1 MRFFAVCGVFFLF
14 AFAKA
19 YAQNTEESIEQDSTF
34 TIKRKVYT
42 ATRVKDKPVIDGR
55 PFESFWD
62 AIPTGGN
69 FSMIEPTTG
78 KPERETHKT
87 EFKIAYDDQ
96 AIYVAAYLYDDQ
108 PETILRQFSQRDQV
122 FAQADLFG
130 FYLNTYNNQL
140 NQTRF
145 FATSANSL
153 GDAIT
158 EGDRQD
164 FSYNV
169 VFLSEATIDDKG
181 WYVEMEIP
189 YRTLRFPEA
198 EEQDW
203 SFQIFREIRSLN
215 ESYSYNTIDVT
226 QGVNT
231 QYDALLK
238 GVRNIDPP
246 LRLNLYP
253 FTSVIHDIN
262 GDETETQFNAGMDI
276 KYGINDAFTLDATLI
291 PDFGQVAFD
300 QVVLNLG
307 PFEQTFAENRQFFVE
322 GIDLF
327 RKGDIFF
334 SRRIGQ
340 RPSRSGSIDRRA
352 NEVILENPS
361 VAKLLNAVKVSGRN
375 RNRLGLGV
383 LNAVTEK
390 TSAIVRDTLTGATR
404 EFTTEALTNYN
415 LVVVDQQFSKNSSIA
430 FTNATTLRSG
440 NFDDAL
446 VSALSLDH
454 FDKSADN
461 RYRAQIRVSNRF
473 TENGHSHGMQSE
485 LDWRQVSGNWRARL
499 AHFYTSPNYDPNDL
513 GLNFRTNRM
522 TFAADMDYV
531 QFQQQGIFNR
541 WQVRT
546 NLRHRR
552 QAMPDAH
559 LQTGI
564 NINPFFVTRERFS
577 FGGDVNLDSREMDQ
591 FESRIDG
598 QMVRYAPSYFTGGF
612 ISSDYR
618 KKFAIDVRA
627 GRFSRIDDPER
638 FYDLNISPRYRFSDK
653 FLLIYRFNYSTNTD
667 RISFVDVVD
676 KTTPEG
682 EEDVSI
688 LSLRDTITI
697 ENSISGTYNFDNRK
711 SLSLSFRNFWSSA
724 LFSKDYQELLS
735 DGTVTP
741 TTISDADINNPDT
754 DFNIWNLDLSFQ
766 WRFAPGSFATALYRN
781 SINNRTDIGN
791 TAFTESLDELFNQPI
806 RHNFSLRISYFF
818 DANRARSWFKS

>member
-1 MRFFAVCGVFFLF
+1 
-14 AFAKA
+14 
-19 YAQNTEESIEQDSTF
+19 
-34 TIKRKVYT
+34 
-42 ATRVKDKPVIDGR
+42 
-55 PFESFWD
+55 
-62 AIPTGGN
+62 
-69 FSMIEPTTG
+69 MIEPSNG

-87 EFKIAYDDQ
+87 QFKIAYDNQ
-96 AIYVAAYLYDDQ
+96 AIYVAAYMYDSDT
-108 PETILRQFSQRDQV
+108 ESILRQFSQRDDI
-122 FAQADLFG
+122 FAQADVFG

-158 EGDRQD
+158 EGDRED

-169 VFLSEATIDDKG
+169 VFLSESSIDNQG

-189 YRTLRFPEA
+189 YRTLRFPDA
-198 EEQDW
+198 VEQDW
-203 SFQIFREIRSLN
+203 SFQIYRRIRSLN
-215 ESYSYNTIDVT
+215 EEYSYNLIDIT
-226 QGVNT
+226 QGVPT

-238 GVRNIDPP
+238 GVSNIDPP

-253 FTSVIHDIN
+253 FTSVIHDIQ
-262 GDETETQFNAGMDI
+262 GEETETQFNAGMDI

-300 QVVLNLG
+300 RVELNLG
-307 PFEQTFAENRQFFVE
+307 PFEQTFSENRQFFVE
-322 GIDLF
+322 GVDLF
-327 RKGDIFF
+327 RKGGIFF

-340 RPSRSGSIDRRA
+340 EPTRSGSIDRID

-361 VAKLLNAVKVSGRN
+361 IAKLLNAIKVSGRT
-375 RNRLGLGV
+375 RDRLGVGV
-383 LNAVTEK
+383 LNAITEK
-390 TSAIVRDTLTGATR
+390 TSATVRDTLTGAIR
-404 EFTTEALTNYN
+404 EVTTEALTNYN
-415 LVVVDQQFSKNSSIA
+415 LMVLDQQFSKNSSVSL
-430 FTNATTLRSG
+430 TNATTLRSAD
-440 NFDDAL
+440 FDDA
-446 VSALSLDH
+446 VVTAAALDH
-454 FDKSADN
+454 FDKAGKN
-461 RYRAQIRVSNRF
+461 RYRAELRVSNRW
-473 TENGHSHGMQSE
+473 TPDGHSDGMESE
-485 LDWRQVSGNWRARL
+485 IQWSEVSGNWQGRL
-499 AHFYTSPNYDPNDL
+499 GHFYTSPNYDPNDL

-522 TFAADMDYV
+522 TFAADLDYV
-531 QFQQQGIFNR
+531 QFKPVGIFNR
-541 WQVRT
+541 YNIRT

-552 QAMPDAH
+552 QATPDVH

-564 NINPFFVTRERFS
+564 NINPFFATRERFS
-577 FGGDVNLDSREMDQ
+577 FGADFNLDSREMDQ

-638 FYDLNISPRYRFSDK
+638 FYDLRISPRYRFSDK
-653 FLLIYRFNYSTNTD
+653 FLLIYRFNYSTNQD
-667 RISFVDVVD
+667 RISYVDVVE
-676 KTTPEG
+676 KQTPEG
-682 EEDVSI
+682 GQDVSI
-688 LSLRDTITI
+688 LSLRDTVTI
-697 ENSISGTYNFDNRK
+697 ENTVSGTYNFDNRK

-724 LFSKDYQELLS
+724 LFSKNYQELLL
-735 DGTVTP
+735 DGTVQP
-741 TTISDADINNPDT
+741 TSISSSEISNPDT

-791 TAFTESLDELFNQPI
+791 TEFYDSLDNLFNQPV